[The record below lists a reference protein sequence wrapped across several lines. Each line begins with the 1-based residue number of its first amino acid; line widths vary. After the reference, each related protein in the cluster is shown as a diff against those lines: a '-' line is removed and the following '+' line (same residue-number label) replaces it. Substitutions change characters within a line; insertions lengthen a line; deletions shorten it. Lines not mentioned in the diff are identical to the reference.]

1 MPSRAWKDKLDNE
14 FSKLELGKM
23 GPKRRK
29 SRYENDIMRIGVNM
43 GLFTNPKSV
52 KKNAGGKISKYYKAG
67 GNVITGR

>member
-1 MPSRAWKDKLDNE
+1 MPSEAWEDKLRKE
-14 FSKLELGKM
+14 FSNLELGKM
-23 GPKRRK
+23 GKKRK

-52 KKNAGGKISKYYKAG
+52 KKNAGGKISKYYKGG